1 MKRIMFL
8 MLLALTMASSL
19 VAGTLAMYTTSIDK
33 LADGGVVAKEF
44 VFVGDGTDT
53 FQQGIKIAPSETVK
67 WQFKVKNYQKQVV
80 TETDLYYK
88 LTFNVKASAN
98 KNAIQPLK
106 VTVKDTDGNVLKSVT
121 GTGTFDVLGAFPLSE
136 NGQEKDYIVE
146 INWPSNGTTDINYA
160 GGNFGTTVN
169 VNAAASQLPLST
181 DHPIPENP
189 QGDISVRYETSK
201 PWQNGESGSYQYQYK
216 VTITNHS
223 DKTIEDWNI
232 AFALPTDRITGAW
245 SNAKLVSGQQ
255 EGSYK
260 FINPAYNNAATDDIL
275 PGQRVSFTGPALGR
289 GTEPITNITVGG
301 SNVSPSSNVKLT
313 YQFGKDSLN

>member
-1 MKRIMFL
+1 MKKIMFL

-33 LADGGVVAKEF
+33 LADGSVVAKEF

-53 FQQGIKIAPSETVK
+53 FQHGIKIAPSETVQ
-67 WQFKVKNYQKQVV
+67 WQFKVKNYQNHVV

-88 LTFNVKASAN
+88 LTFKVAASAN

-106 VTVKDTDGNVLKSVT
+106 VTVKDTSGNVLKTVT

-136 NGQEKDYIVE
+136 NGQEKEYIVE
-146 INWPSNGTTDINYA
+146 INWPSNGAGDINYA

-169 VNAAASQLPLST
+169 VDAAASQLPFST
-181 DHPIPENP
+181 DNPIPENP
-189 QGDISVRYETSK
+189 QSDVSVRYETSK
-201 PWQNGESGSYQYQYK
+201 PWENGQSGIYEYEYK
-216 VTITNHS
+216 VTITNNS
-223 DKTIEDWNI
+223 NKTIEDWNI
-232 AFALPTDRITGAW
+232 AFGLPTDRITGVW
-245 SNAKLVSGQQ
+245 SNAKLVSGQP

-260 FINPAYNNAATDDIL
+260 FINPAYNNVAMDDIL
-275 PGQRVSFTGPALGR
+275 PGQSVSFRGPARGR

-313 YQFGKDSLN
+313 YEFGKSSLN